1 MLPYLRQ
8 SIQFLNV
15 YNYFKI
21 LTMRITTIG
30 EPNSL
35 QVDHVT
41 PYLRNIMRL
50 LMFFLID
57 ISEAKLESNNELTK
71 TVNKNILLLL
81 EKMPADHLLEVMTM
95 LFKYS
100 ITKNLPRKL
109 SKMLMKCVQ
118 KTTSSQSFNVKA
130 QKNVKLL
137 FNFFVSIV
145 QELQISDEDTII
157 RSVKS
162 LFTTLFSEYKELC
175 IEIVFEKLKQFDG
188 TFVSREIQTMFNNF
202 IGNNNKTD

>member
-1 MLPYLRQ
+1 
-8 SIQFLNV
+8 
-15 YNYFKI
+15 
-21 LTMRITTIG
+21 
-30 EPNSL
+30 
-35 QVDHVT
+35 
-41 PYLRNIMRL
+41 
-50 LMFFLID
+50 
-57 ISEAKLESNNELTK
+57 
-71 TVNKNILLLL
+71 
-81 EKMPADHLLEVMTM
+81 
-95 LFKYS
+95 
-100 ITKNLPRKL
+100 
-109 SKMLMKCVQ
+109 MKCIQ